1 MTVVMFD
8 WLCRFYY
15 IDDMAKYRRLSHTV
29 YCCEYHI
36 VWVPKYR
43 YRILK
48 GEIKDFLDSKI
59 RQVSEW
65 YGVEVIELAI
75 QEDHIH
81 LVCSIPP
88 KLSVSDYMGIIK
100 GKSAI
105 KLFKSY
111 PKFKDKPYWGNHF
124 WARGY
129 FVSTIGIDE
138 EKIKRYVKYQE
149 QKEREEEK
157 HQDEFNLFQR

>member
-1 MTVVMFD
+1 
-8 WLCRFYY
+8 
-15 IDDMAKYRRLSHTV
+15 MAKYRKLTHTV

-48 GEIKDFLDSKI
+48 GAVKDFLDDKI
-59 RQVSEW
+59 CQISEW
-65 YGVEVIELAI
+65 KGVEVIELVI

-88 KLSVSDYMGIIK
+88 KLSISEYMGVLK

-105 KLFKSY
+105 NLFKSY
-111 PKFKDKPYWGNHF
+111 PKFKKRPYWGNHF

-149 QKEREEEK
+149 GKEREEER
-157 HQDEFNLFQR
+157 HRDEFDLFQR